1 MNIQQLMRQAQEM
14 QRKLAKQQEELATK
28 EFEATS
34 GGGMVTAKV
43 SGAGQL
49 LTLKIDPEVVNPQ
62 DIDMLQD
69 LVVAA
74 VNEALRK
81 ISEAGQ
87 GDMSDMMSKMGIKL
101 PGFPGL

>member
-1 MNIQQLMRQAQEM
+1 MNMNQIMKQAQDM

-28 EFEATS
+28 EFEAAS

-43 SGAGQL
+43 NGLGSL
-49 LTLKIDPEVVNPQ
+49 LSLKIEPEVVNPQ
-62 DIDMLQD
+62 DVDMLQD

-81 ISEAGQ
+81 VSDDSQ
-87 GDMSDMMSKMGIKL
+87 GGMMDMMNKMGIKL
-101 PGFPGL
+101 PGF

>member
-14 QRKLAKQQEELATK
+14 QRKLAKQQEEMSTK
-28 EFEATS
+28 EFEAAS

-43 SGAGQL
+43 SGTGSL
-49 LTLKIDPEVVNPQ
+49 LSVKIEPEVVNPQ
-62 DIDMLQD
+62 DVDMLQD

-81 ISEAGQ
+81 VSEAGQ
-87 GDMSDMMSKMGIKL
+87 GGMSEMMNKMGVKL
-101 PGFPGL
+101 PGF